1 MATITTGNH
10 PKALWPGV
18 HTFWGISYD
27 QHKLECLEIFDEL
40 SSKQNFEED
49 VEALSFSLAPV
60 KDQGAATAY
69 DSHSQGPV
77 TRYVHV
83 AYSLGYIVTREEM
96 DDNLYPKLSRS
107 RTESLAFSMY
117 TTKETVAANVL
128 NRGFNS
134 SFLGGDGIELF
145 SIIHNTSDGTQSNHL
160 TVAADFS
167 EASLE
172 DILIQIG
179 DSTNSKGLPI
189 ALRAEK
195 MIIPTNLEFE
205 VQRVLAS
212 VLQSGTANNDINA
225 VKALGMM
232 PQGYRVNHYLTDTDA
247 WFVKTNAPE
256 GMRLYSRTPI
266 EFTADNDF
274 DTGNAKA
281 KAFERYSFG
290 WTNWLGMFA
299 SPGI

>member
-18 HTFWGISYD
+18 HTFWGIEYER
-27 QHKLECLEIFDEL
+27 HPLECLEIFDEL
-40 SSKQNFEED
+40 SSGQNYEED
-49 VEALSFSLAPV
+49 VEALSFGLAPE
-60 KDQGAATAY
+60 KPQGAATSY
-69 DSHSQGPV
+69 DSHTQGPT
-77 TRYVHV
+77 TRYTHV
-83 AYSLGYIVTREEM
+83 SYSSGYIVTREEM

-107 RTESLAFSMY
+107 RTSSLALSMY

-134 SFLGGDGIELF
+134 SFVGGDGVELF
-145 SIIHNTSDGTQSNHL
+145 SVIHITSDGTQSNHL

-167 EASLE
+167 EAALE
-172 DILIQIG
+172 DMLIQINS
-179 DSTNSKGLPI
+179 STNSKGLKI
-189 ALRAEK
+189 ALRAKK
-195 MIIPTNLEFE
+195 MIIPVDLEFN

-225 VKALGMM
+225 VRALQMM
-232 PQGYRVNHYLTDTDA
+232 PEGYRINHYLTDSDA
-247 WFVKTNAPE
+247 WFVKTTAPD
-256 GMRLYSRTPI
+256 GMRLYTRTPI

-290 WTNWLGMFA
+290 WTNWLSMFA
-299 SPGI
+299 SPGV